1 LNIEKKQAQERVT
14 RKVEFEYIKDNQEG
28 ASVRYKRNKGL
39 ISKIKWFDRL
49 TGSQSCLLSIN
60 KKLKFTKFSNA
71 VIKEND
77 GLNTK
82 HTTNSEENCYLTDDC
97 GSHLIEKSIA

>member
-1 LNIEKKQAQERVT
+1 MKILLKKETKEYKAKNRRSNIEKKQAQEQVSRLV
-14 RKVEFEYIKDNQEG
+14 KFQYIKDNRER
-28 ASVRYKRNKGL
+28 ASVRYKRNKGE

-71 VIKEND
+71 VFLTKE
-77 GLNTK
+77 
-82 HTTNSEENCYLTDDC
+82 
-97 GSHLIEKSIA
+97 

>member
-1 LNIEKKQAQERVT
+1 MNIEKKQAQERV
-14 RKVEFEYIKDNQEG
+14 RKVEFEYIKDNKERV
-28 ASVRYKRNKGL
+28 SVRYKRNKGL

-71 VIKEND
+71 VFFDE
-77 GLNTK
+77 
-82 HTTNSEENCYLTDDC
+82 
-97 GSHLIEKSIA
+97 